1 MKRSRDE
8 QGVIIL
14 GSGLGGLI
22 AGTLL
27 AKNNHSVL
35 ILKENG
41 YQPSSTIKNYRFVP
55 FSNISEKRFK
65 PSLLKKISHAL
76 NLASIVDPQEEG
88 KPTRSNLYRSKQ
100 SDTLQVVLP
109 KSRVDIFS
117 ERSLSQK
124 EWRREFPRELTRI
137 EEFYG
142 ELDHLQRLLK
152 RAKAKRN
159 ASPFFPIQQDSFI
172 KKLFSFDPYPNEK
185 VNQRLAPFSKEFKE
199 LIQLQLTSR
208 GNLHWEHFATSLA
221 AHILLDERDE
231 LNLTVDLEKLEKE
244 ILTQFLRLGGK
255 VEEIGQVKRVE
266 QRWRKGLTVS
276 LEGDPKVF
284 RSKFLI
290 FNAPLHRMSSLL
302 VKKGKEA
309 LRSESKIKPLYVM
322 IPLFVGIREK
332 VIPVGMKDLVISVL
346 DLEKPYHD
354 GNLLFLSF
362 SPKGDETKAP
372 EGKRALT
379 VESLMDPGK
388 WEQGLLGDHQRRV
401 MEHLHHLIPF
411 LEDHIDFVD
420 YQWAGEQVPKW
431 SYSHFLY
438 EAAPDLN
445 WREGIIPMRLSKN
458 IYLVGKENFPYL
470 GLEGE
475 IFSGLMVG
483 QRILKKYS

>member
-1 MKRSRDE
+1 MKQSEDE

-22 AGTLL
+22 AGTIL
-27 AKNNHSVL
+27 AKNNPSVL
-35 ILKENG
+35 LLKENG
-41 YQPSSTIKNYRFVP
+41 YQPSYTIKNYRFVP
-55 FSNISEKRFK
+55 FSNVSEKRFK
-65 PSLLKKISHAL
+65 PSLLMKISEAL
-76 NLASIVDPQEEG
+76 NLASIVDPQEGE
-88 KPTRSNLYRSKQ
+88 PTRGILDRSKQ
-100 SDTLQVVLP
+100 RDTLQVVLP
-109 KSRVDIFS
+109 KARVDIFS
-117 ERSLSQK
+117 DRSLSQK
-124 EWRREFPRELTRI
+124 EWRREFPQELTRI

-152 RAKAKRN
+152 RAKAKKN
-159 ASPFFPIQQDSFI
+159 ASPFFPIQQDSLI
-172 KKLFSFDPYPNEK
+172 KRVFSFDPFPKEK
-185 VNQRLAPFSKEFKE
+185 VNQRLAQFSKEFKE
-199 LIQLQLTSR
+199 LIQLQLTSW

-231 LNLTVDLEKLEKE
+231 LNSTVDLEKLEKE
-244 ILTQFLRLGGK
+244 ILNQFLRLGGK
-255 VEEIGQVKRVE
+255 VEVIDRVKRVE
-266 QRWRKGLTVS
+266 QRWRKGLIVS

-290 FNAPLHRMSSLL
+290 FNAPFHRMSSLL
-302 VKKGKEA
+302 VKGGKEV
-309 LRSESKIKPLYVM
+309 LRRESKIKPLYVM

-346 DLEKPYHD
+346 DLEKPYVD
-354 GNLLFLSF
+354 GNLLFLFF

-372 EGKRALT
+372 QGKRALT
-379 VESLMDPGK
+379 VESLMDPRK
-388 WEQGLLGDHQRRV
+388 WEQGLLGDHQRKV
-401 MEHLHHLIPF
+401 TEHLHHLIPF

-420 YQWAGEQVPKW
+420 FQWAGEHIPKW

-445 WREGIIPMRLSKN
+445 WRRGVIPMRLSKN

-483 QRILKKYS
+483 QRILRKYS